1 MRDMEIHH
9 DEGRHR
15 FVADVAGGEAYLSY
29 EPAGTGRLDF
39 ESTFVPPAA
48 RGHGVGARLVMAGF
62 AFARDEGCRVI
73 PTCSFVR
80 RVVAD
85 HPEYEALIEA

>member
-1 MRDMEIHH
+1 MWDMKIRH
-9 DEGRHR
+9 DEGRRR
-15 FVADVAGGEAYLSY
+15 FVADVDGGEAYLSY

-48 RGHGVGARLVMAGF
+48 RGHGVGARLVMTGF
-62 AFARDEGCRVI
+62 AFARSEGCRVI

-80 RVVAD
+80 RVVED
-85 HPEYEALIEA
+85 HPEYEALIEG